1 MIRFNLKVRSD
12 KQFQDR
18 MVNDFNNLKKE
29 FTKEFKQEFSNNEH
43 RKTANKS
50 VVILA
55 KKSSA
60 MDHNLSVE
68 EGK

>member
-1 MIRFNLKVRSD
+1 
-12 KQFQDR
+12 